1 MDDLDENLVSLLTS
15 NARLPVAVLAKRLA
29 VARSTVQARLDRLES
44 NGVIAGYSVRMGEG
58 AQARRLMA
66 TVLIQVEPRATA
78 AVVQRLR
85 SMPQV
90 IRAVTTSGRF
100 DLVLTVAA
108 ATTEE
113 LDQTLDSLGAVPGVL
128 SSESMIHLTSRIDR
142 GA

>member
-44 NGVIAGYSVRMGEG
+44 NGVIAGYTVRMGEG

>member
-1 MDDLDENLVSLLTS
+1 LDDLDENLVSLLTS